1 MTDRPTALTSTQA
14 ARVLGLDPFA
24 TWDEIRQAYRD
35 QMRVHHPDRG
45 GDGATPQAARI
56 NEAYRTLRLLHRSRT
71 SSGSS
76 TTSDHAATP
85 PPPATPWRRFRA
97 EDQAPGLIR
106 VDRDTLLVAA
116 PPDETF
122 RWLVEA
128 ATDLGEITYLDRS
141 GPILEVLCRFEGEPA
156 TSLVLTTQGRG
167 GDTEVFCTVESI
179 EARPAPPVSA
189 VIDVFEL
196 AFRRRQGPTTPA

>member
-1 MTDRPTALTSTQA
+1 MVDRQPALTSNQA
-14 ARVLGLDPFA
+14 ARILGLGPSA
-24 TWDEIRQAYRD
+24 TWDEVRRAYRD
-35 QMRVHHPDRG
+35 QMRIHHPDRG
-45 GDGATPQAARI
+45 GDGATPRAARI
-56 NEAYRTLRLLHRSRT
+56 NEAYRTLRLVHRSRGT
-71 SSGSS
+71 RTAGPAP
-76 TTSDHAATP
+76 TRPPMA
-85 PPPATPWRRFRA
+85 PPPATPWRPSRA
-97 EDQAPGLIR
+97 DDQAPPVTR
-106 VDRDTLLVAA
+106 VDRDTLLVSA
-116 PPDETF
+116 PPDEAF

-167 GDTEVFCTVESI
+167 AATEVFCTVESI

-196 AFRRRQGPTTPA
+196 AFRRRQCPPPS